1 MNKDSFLLALRNR
14 LSGLPQEDIDA
25 SVDYYSEMIDDR
37 IEDGLSENDA
47 IKAIGN
53 IEDIISQILSETSL
67 HKLVKEKVR
76 PKRNLKTW
84 EIILLAVGSPVWFPI
99 VLSLFIIFL
108 AVYIVLWAVV
118 IALYS
123 CNIAL
128 AASSIVSASAAISMF
143 LSDRT
148 TGGVFLIGASLVCAG
163 LAILLTLGSNRC
175 TKGIVLASKK
185 FLLFIKSRFIKRR
198 DV

>member
-99 VLSLFIIFL
+99 MLSLFIIFL

-128 AASSIVSASAAISMF
+128 EDSSIVSASADISMF

-148 TGGVFLIGASLVCAG
+148 TGGIFLIGASLVCAG

>member
-99 VLSLFIIFL
+99 MLSLFIIFL

-148 TGGVFLIGASLVCAG
+148 TGGIFLIGASLVCAG